1 MSHNL
6 ASVCQLE
13 LDQPEVQL
21 AVTRVDANE
30 GLGRPARYTVI
41 AEPSTVLDMVAF
53 ADEAI
58 AQPARLIWQPDEAAP
73 YVVHLV
79 VDQIESLHDGL
90 HFHLVSRI
98 GTLEDTCDHRVFLEL
113 DAIEIAEE
121 LLTEHDFVLDV
132 RCERAL
138 SKRTQ
143 CVQNFESDLAFINRI
158 LAEEGIV
165 WHCHR
170 SERDTLVLIDSTS
183 GYEPAEGGALTV
195 QVTGELSDAA
205 EGRSVHSTSVSFRT
219 TTDKYGLR
227 DYNFTQPGLDLS
239 AEHSAGAG
247 EVERYEYR
255 GDYPDTGLGNNL
267 ARVWLEGC
275 RAERQVLGAR
285 TFLPGLSPGQVVELQ
300 GGTNEGVEGRWLV
313 LRVECWADEEAAA
326 RGEIAYQ
333 AEFEAV
339 PADVVFRMER
349 PAPVRMAGVQT
360 MTVTGASGEEI
371 ETEEHGRI
379 HAHLRW
385 DRLRPFDDTSSTWL
399 RVTQIANSGGFLL
412 PRITWETLMGF
423 WESADDPFVVG
434 RLYNGEAVPPNGLP
448 GEKIVSAFGT
458 LTTPGGGSA
467 NLVQFN
473 DTAGGESM
481 NFNASYDFNERTE
494 HDKAS
499 DIKVDETIT
508 IGVNQTQI
516 IGQVNSIAVTGSQTY
531 SVGAVRSVSVEANK
545 FIQATNE
552 SIAIGGARIFDIGG
566 DQATFTTT
574 LTRAV
579 GGAKTIAAIEHESVK
594 VTGGMIRTY
603 GGSWLETAG
612 GGVSISVGGVNDS
625 SVGGTKSVKCKEYS
639 VKAGKLSEKYA
650 SRKEKAADIA
660 TNAKGAIT
668 FDISGATKM
677 EGAEVV
683 FEADNSIDIKAGG
696 VKIKITKSKVSIKG
710 NYKVSGQSKDDGG
723 EESYD

>member
-6 ASVCQLE
+6 QSVCQLE
-13 LDQPEVQL
+13 LDTPEVKL
-21 AVTRVDANE
+21 AITNVEASE
-30 GLGRPARYTVI
+30 GLGTPARYTVV
-41 AEPSTVLDMVAF
+41 AEPDTQLDMVAF
-53 ADEAI
+53 MDEAI
-58 AQPARLIWQPDEAAP
+58 AQPARLIWQPDDAAP
-73 YVVHLV
+73 YIVHLV

-90 HFHLVSRI
+90 RFDLVSRI

-113 DAIEIAEE
+113 DAIEIATE

-132 RCERAL
+132 RCERTL
-138 SKRTQ
+138 SKRPQ

-158 LAEEGIV
+158 LGEEGIV

-170 SERDTLVLIDSTS
+170 IERDTLVLIDSTS
-183 GYEPAEGGALTV
+183 GYDDAEGGALTV
-195 QVTGELSDAA
+195 QVTGDLSDAT
-205 EGRSVHSTSVSFRT
+205 EGRSVHSTSVHFRT
-219 TTDKYGLR
+219 TTDKFGLR

-239 AEHSAGAG
+239 AENSAGDG

-255 GDYPDTGLGNNL
+255 GDYPDTGLGNTL
-267 ARVWLEGC
+267 AQLWLEGC
-275 RAERQVLGAR
+275 RAERQVLRAT

-300 GGTNEGVEGRWLV
+300 GGTHEGAEGRWV
-313 LRVECWADEEAAA
+313 ILRVNGSADEEAAA
-326 RGEIAYQ
+326 RGDIAYH

-339 PADVVFRMER
+339 PADVVFRLDR
-349 PAPVRMAGVQT
+349 PYTVPMTGVQT

-399 RVTQIANSGGFLL
+399 RVTQVPNSGGFLL

-448 GEKIVSAFGT
+448 GDKIVSAFGT

-499 DIKVDETIT
+499 DVTVDETIT
-508 IGVNQTQI
+508 IGSNQTQI
-516 IGQVNSIAVTGSQTY
+516 IGQVNSINITGSQTY
-531 SVGAVRSVSVEANK
+531 TVGAVRSASVEADK

-552 SIAIGGARIFDIGG
+552 SIAVGAARIFDIGG
-566 DQATFTTT
+566 DQATLTTT

-579 GGAKTIAAIEHESVK
+579 GGAKTVAAIEHENVK

-612 GGVSISVGGVNDS
+612 GGVSVGVGGVSDS
-625 SVGGTKSVKCKEYS
+625 KVGGAKSVKCKEYS
-639 VKAGKLSEKYA
+639 VKAGKLSEKYS

-668 FDISGATKM
+668 FDITGATNM

-710 NYKVSGQSKDDGG
+710 NYKVSGQSKDSGS
-723 EESYD
+723 EETYD